1 MSELL
6 HSRAE
11 TDEARPLTWRPLAI
25 ERQILC
31 VLDARPALGEQI
43 AVAFGRK
50 EIALRSLFAGMSL
63 ADARELLRRLSL
75 SLPDDP
81 IATGFARLVSDR
93 RARLLSFLGDARR
106 RRALGVAK

>member
-43 AVAFGRK
+43 AGAR
-50 EIALRSLFAGMSL
+50 RSLCA
-63 ADARELLRRLSL
+63 L
-75 SLPDDP
+75 SLP
-81 IATGFARLVSDR
+81 A
-93 RARLLSFLGDARR
+93 
-106 RRALGVAK
+106 